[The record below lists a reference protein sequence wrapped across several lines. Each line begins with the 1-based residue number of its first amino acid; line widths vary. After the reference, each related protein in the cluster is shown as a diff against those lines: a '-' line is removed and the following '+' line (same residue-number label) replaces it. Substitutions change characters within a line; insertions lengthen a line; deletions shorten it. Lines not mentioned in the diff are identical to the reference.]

1 MYLIPRPKE
10 YKETLEQFIINKKT
24 KIVLSNDC
32 NSNELETALM
42 LKEAIKDQSGI
53 SLNIT
58 KSFKEG
64 YSENEIRIIIDNL
77 LEKEEYKLNIK
88 DKYIEI
94 IGSESSGIYYGIQ
107 TLIQIL
113 KQDGIR
119 LRGVNIEDSPYF
131 KNRGYFADI
140 TRGKVPSLESLKK
153 LVDKLSSYKINQM
166 QLYIEHT
173 FAFKDMSEVWR
184 DKDPITAEEILIL
197 DEYCK
202 KRHIELV
209 PSLATFGH
217 LYEVLRTKSYE
228 DLCELENSRESEYSY
243 IDRMAH
249 HTLDVS
255 NNKSLELVYNM
266 LNEFIPLFSSNKF
279 NICCDETFDLGKGKS
294 KDIAEKIGSGK
305 LYVDFLNKVISFVKN
320 HNKTVLFWGDVI
332 LNHKELLKDIPEDTI
347 CLNWDYWC
355 KATENNTRTIWESNR
370 KQWVCPGTG
379 GWSHLMN
386 LIENSFENI
395 NRMVSYGVKYEA
407 GGILNTDWG
416 DYGHI
421 NLLSNSVPSII
432 YGASLSWNPNIEKD
446 FDYEYKAISLI
457 EYGDESLQLVNVLKE
472 LSECQTV
479 GWSELIWWKERFS
492 DKVKADFKKL
502 DHYKI
507 KESYEKAK
515 EIEERLLILSTK
527 LKNKEST
534 QDFILAAN
542 GIALINDFFLT
553 LLKEEFNKNEVA
565 TFNTPKDLA
574 RDFEEWLYDY
584 SIKWRENNKESEL
597 YRIRDVIIYV
607 CDYLR
612 DIKE

>member
-10 YKETLEQFIINKKT
+10 YKETLEQFTINKKT

-32 NSNELETALM
+32 TSNELDSALM
-42 LKEAIKDQSGI
+42 LKQSIKDESGI
-53 SLNIT
+53 TLTIT
-58 KSFKEG
+58 KEFKESYG
-64 YSENEIRIIIDNL
+64 ENEIRLTIDNL

-113 KQDGIR
+113 KQDGIK

-140 TRGKVPSLESLKK
+140 TRGKVPTLETLKK
-153 LVDKLSSYKINQM
+153 LADKLSFYKVNQM

-173 FAFKDMSEVWR
+173 FAFEDMSEVWR

-202 KRHIELV
+202 KRHIELI

-294 KDIAEKIGSGK
+294 KDIAEEIGNGK
-305 LYVDFLNKVISFVKN
+305 LYVDFLNKVISYVKN
-320 HNKTVLFWGDVI
+320 YNKTVLFWGDVI

-355 KATENNTRTIWESNR
+355 KATENNTRTIWESKR

-395 NRMVSYGVKYEA
+395 NRMVSYGVKYGA
-407 GGILNTDWG
+407 DGILNTDWG

-421 NLLSNSVPSII
+421 NSLSNSVPSII

-446 FDYEYKAISLI
+446 FDYEYKAISLL
-457 EYGDESLQLVNVLKE
+457 EYGDESMQIVNTLKE

-479 GWSELIWWKERFS
+479 GWSELIWWKERYN

-502 DHYKI
+502 DPYKI

-527 LKNKEST
+527 LNNKEAIEE
-534 QDFILAAN
+534 FILSAN

-553 LLKEEFNKNEVA
+553 LLKEDFNKNEVA
-565 TFNTPKDLA
+565 TFNTTKDLA
-574 RDFEEWLYDY
+574 KDFEKWLHDY

-612 DIKE
+612 DIK

>member
-10 YKETLEQFIINKKT
+10 YKETLEQFTINKKT
-24 KIVLSNDC
+24 KIVLANYC
-32 NSNELETALM
+32 TSNELDSALM
-42 LKEAIKDQSGI
+42 LKESIKNQSGI
-53 SLNIT
+53 TLNIT
-58 KSFKEG
+58 KSFKESYG
-64 YSENEIRIIIDNL
+64 ENEIRLTIDNL

-94 IGSESSGIYYGIQ
+94 VGSESSGIYYGIQ

-113 KQDGIR
+113 KQDGIK

-140 TRGKVPSLESLKK
+140 TRGKVPTLETLKK
-153 LVDKLSSYKINQM
+153 LADKLSFYKVNQM

-173 FAFKDMSEVWR
+173 FAFEEMSEVWR

-202 KRHIELV
+202 NRHIELI

-294 KDIAEKIGSGK
+294 KDITEEIGNGK
-305 LYVDFLNKVISFVKN
+305 LYVDFLNKVISYVKN

-355 KATENNTRTIWESNR
+355 KATENNTRTIWESKR

-395 NRMVSYGVKYEA
+395 NRMVSYGVKYGA
-407 GGILNTDWG
+407 DGILNTDWG

-421 NLLSNSVPSII
+421 NSLSNSVPSII

-446 FDYEYKAISLI
+446 FDYEYKAISLL
-457 EYGDESLQLVNVLKE
+457 EYGDESLKLVNALKE

-479 GWSELIWWKERFS
+479 GWSELIWWKERYN

-502 DHYKI
+502 DPYKI

-527 LKNKEST
+527 LNNKEVVEE
-534 QDFILAAN
+534 FILSAN
-542 GIALINDFFLT
+542 GIGLINDFFLT
-553 LLKEEFNKNEVA
+553 LLKEDFNKNEVA
-565 TFNTPKDLA
+565 TFNTTKDIA
-574 RDFEEWLYDY
+574 KDFEKWLYDY

-612 DIKE
+612 DIK

>member
-24 KIVLSNDC
+24 KIVLANDC
-32 NSNELETALM
+32 TSNELDSALM
-42 LKEAIKDQSGI
+42 LKQSIKDESGI
-53 SLNIT
+53 ILNIT
-58 KSFKEG
+58 KEFKKSYG
-64 YSENEIRIIIDNL
+64 ENEIRLTIDNL

-113 KQDGIR
+113 KQDGIK

-140 TRGKVPSLESLKK
+140 TRGKVPTLETLKK
-153 LVDKLSSYKINQM
+153 LADKLSFYKVNQM

-173 FAFKDMSEVWR
+173 FAFEDMSEVWR

-202 KRHIELV
+202 KRHIELI

-294 KDIAEKIGSGK
+294 KDISEEIGSGK
-305 LYVDFLNKVISFVKN
+305 LYVDFLNKVISYVKN

-355 KATENNTRTIWESNR
+355 KATENNTRTIWESKR

-395 NRMVSYGVKYEA
+395 NRMVSYGVKYGA
-407 GGILNTDWG
+407 DGILNTDWG

-421 NLLSNSVPSII
+421 NSLSNSVPSII

-446 FDYEYKAISLI
+446 FDYEYKAISLL
-457 EYGDESLQLVNVLKE
+457 EYGDESLKLVNALKE

-479 GWSELIWWKERFS
+479 GWSELIWWKERYN

-502 DHYKI
+502 DPYKI

-515 EIEERLLILSTK
+515 EIEECLLILSTK
-527 LKNKEST
+527 LNNKEAIEE
-534 QDFILAAN
+534 FILSAN

-553 LLKEEFNKNEVA
+553 LLKEDFNKNEVA
-565 TFNTPKDLA
+565 TFNTTKDLA
-574 RDFEEWLYDY
+574 KDFEKWLHDY

-612 DIKE
+612 DIK

>member
-10 YKETLEQFIINKKT
+10 YKETLEQFTINKKT
-24 KIVLSNDC
+24 KIVLANDC
-32 NSNELETALM
+32 TSNELDSALM
-42 LKEAIKDQSGI
+42 LKQSIKDESGI
-53 SLNIT
+53 ILTIT
-58 KSFKEG
+58 KEFKKSYG
-64 YSENEIRIIIDNL
+64 ENEIRLTIDNL

-113 KQDGIR
+113 KQDGIK

-140 TRGKVPSLESLKK
+140 TRGKVPTLETLKK
-153 LVDKLSSYKINQM
+153 LADKLSSYKINQM

-173 FAFKDMSEVWR
+173 FAFEDMSEVWR

-202 KRHIELV
+202 KRHIELI

-294 KDIAEKIGSGK
+294 KYIAEEIGNGK
-305 LYVDFLNKVISFVKN
+305 LYVDFLNKVISYVKN

-355 KATENNTRTIWESNR
+355 KATENNTRTIWESKR

-395 NRMVSYGVKYEA
+395 NRMVSYGVKYGA
-407 GGILNTDWG
+407 DGILNTDWG

-421 NLLSNSVPSII
+421 NSLSNSVPSII

-446 FDYEYKAISLI
+446 FDYEYKAISLL
-457 EYGDESLQLVNVLKE
+457 EYGDESLKLVNALKE

-479 GWSELIWWKERFS
+479 GWSELIWWKERYN

-502 DHYKI
+502 DPYKI

-527 LKNKEST
+527 LNNKEAIEE
-534 QDFILAAN
+534 FILSAN

-553 LLKEEFNKNEVA
+553 LLKEDFNKNEVA
-565 TFNTPKDLA
+565 TFNTTKDLA
-574 RDFEEWLYDY
+574 REFEEWLYDY
-584 SIKWRENNKESEL
+584 SIKWREKNKESEL
-597 YRIRDVIIYV
+597 YRIRDVIIHV

-612 DIKE
+612 DIK

>member
-10 YKETLEQFIINKKT
+10 YKETLEQFTINKKT
-24 KIVLSNDC
+24 KIVLANDC
-32 NSNELETALM
+32 TSNELDSALM
-42 LKEAIKDQSGI
+42 LKQSIKDESGI
-53 SLNIT
+53 ILTIT
-58 KSFKEG
+58 KEFKKSYG
-64 YSENEIRIIIDNL
+64 ENEIRLTIDNL

-113 KQDGIR
+113 KQDGIK

-140 TRGKVPSLESLKK
+140 TRGKVPTLETLKK
-153 LVDKLSSYKINQM
+153 LADKLSSYKINQM

-173 FAFKDMSEVWR
+173 FAFEDMSEVWR

-202 KRHIELV
+202 KRHIELI

-294 KDIAEKIGSGK
+294 KYIAEEIGNGK
-305 LYVDFLNKVISFVKN
+305 LYVDFLNKVISYVKN

-355 KATENNTRTIWESNR
+355 KATENNTRTIWESKR

-395 NRMVSYGVKYEA
+395 NRMVSYGVKYGA
-407 GGILNTDWG
+407 DGILNTDWG

-421 NLLSNSVPSII
+421 NSLSNSVPSII

-446 FDYEYKAISLI
+446 FDYEYKAISLL
-457 EYGDESLQLVNVLKE
+457 EYGDESMQIVNTLKE

-479 GWSELIWWKERFS
+479 GWSELIWWKERYN

-502 DHYKI
+502 DPYKI

-527 LKNKEST
+527 LNNKEAIEE
-534 QDFILAAN
+534 FILSAN

-553 LLKEEFNKNEVA
+553 LLKEDFNKNEVA
-565 TFNTPKDLA
+565 TFNTTKDLA
-574 RDFEEWLYDY
+574 REFEEWLYDY
-584 SIKWRENNKESEL
+584 SIKWREKNKESEL
-597 YRIRDVIIYV
+597 YRIRDVIIHV

-612 DIKE
+612 DIK

>member
-53 SLNIT
+53 SLSIT

-94 IGSESSGIYYGIQ
+94 IGGESSGVYYGIQ

-119 LRGVNIEDSPYF
+119 LRGINIEDSPYF

-153 LVDKLSSYKINQM
+153 LVDKLSFYKINQM

-217 LYEVLRTKSYE
+217 LYEILRTKSYE

-407 GGILNTDWG
+407 EGILNTDWG

-446 FDYEYKAISLI
+446 FDYEYKAISLL
-457 EYGDESLQLVNVLKE
+457 EYEDESMQIVNTLKE

-515 EIEERLLILSTK
+515 EVEERLLILSTK